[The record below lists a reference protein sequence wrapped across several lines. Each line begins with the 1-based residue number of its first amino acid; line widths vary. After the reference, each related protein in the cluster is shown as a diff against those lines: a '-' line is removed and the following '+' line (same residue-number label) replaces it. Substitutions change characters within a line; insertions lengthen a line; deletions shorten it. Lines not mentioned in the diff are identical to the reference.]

1 MKSSFG
7 HFPVVRDVAQFDQRS
22 GNALERVIFNHRLVI
37 LVIFALVSVFLG
49 WKSTQLTV
57 NANFERMIPN
67 SHPYIRNFLDN
78 KGELRGLGN
87 QLRVVVENTK
97 GDIYDPEYL
106 KVLAQINDDLY
117 IMPGVDRPW
126 LKSLWTPLLRWGE
139 VTEEGM
145 RGGPVMPDQFDG
157 SAAKVA
163 QLKANIARSG
173 AATRI
178 ISDDQRSSMILVPLL
193 DRYAD
198 SGKPIS
204 YLALSRALEEKVRAR
219 GNDRIR
225 IHIVGFGKL
234 VGDLIEGLTT
244 VISYFAISVAIAAL
258 FVLLYTRCIRSTIV
272 LVAAAVLGVMWLM
285 GLLQL
290 LEFELDPYSILVP
303 FLLFAIGLSHG
314 AQKMNGIMQDVG
326 RGTHKYVAARYTFR
340 RLFVAGLTALLTNV
354 VGFMVLI
361 IIDIPV
367 IRDLAI
373 MTSIG
378 VTGLIFTKLV
388 LIPVLLSYTGV
399 SPAAARRSVHDAEA
413 EHAGRTFMGRIWA
426 ALEMLTQRRW
436 ALVAVIAAVV
446 LSAGALT
453 LRSGLKIGDLD
464 EGAPELRRDSRYN
477 QDNAYIAR
485 HYGLSSDQ
493 FAVIVKTPKSACDR
507 FEGLVDADR
516 LGWELEHVAGVK
528 AVTSFADQTRRVV
541 GASSEGWFKW
551 NTIARDP
558 RTLGPAANRVIQ
570 DNPDSMNPNCSV
582 STVVAWLADHR
593 ADTLAGVL
601 KATEDFAAA
610 HNRPDVQFLPAAGSA
625 GIEAV
630 TNIVVRESF
639 YIMHAVLY
647 LAVIVLCFVTFRSWR
662 AVVVAVIP
670 LAITSIL
677 CEAIMVAMGIGVKV
691 ATLPVIALGVGVGVD
706 YALYLLSVQLA
717 IQRRGGTLREAY
729 TRSLEFTGKVVALVG
744 ATMAAGVV
752 TWVWSPIKFQ
762 ADMGILLT
770 FMFLWNMVGALVLI
784 PALSHFLLRGVG
796 QAQGLGA
803 GAGSDPSASSEENPP
818 CNPSQRPPLPAKPVP
833 SSSTST
839 PPVSSLETS

>member
-1 MKSSFG
+1 MKLTDQQ
-7 HFPVVRDVAQFDQRS
+7 FPVVADRAHFDERS
-22 GNALERVIFNHRLVI
+22 GDALERVIFNHRLAI
-37 LVIFALVSVFLG
+37 LVIFALVSAFLG
-49 WKSTQLTV
+49 WRSTQLTV
-57 NANFERMIPN
+57 NANFERMIPS
-67 SHPYIRNFLDN
+67 SHPYIKNFLEN
-78 KGELRGLGN
+78 KSELRGLGN
-87 QLRVVVENTK
+87 QLRVVVENTQ
-97 GDIYDPEYL
+97 GDIYDPNYL
-106 KVLAQINDDLY
+106 KLLARINDELY
-117 IMPGVDRPW
+117 ILPGVDRPW

-145 RGGPVMPDQFDG
+145 RGGPVMPDRFDG
-157 SAAKVA
+157 SPAKLEE
-163 QLKANIARSG
+163 LKANIARSG
-173 AATRI
+173 AAGRI

-193 DRYAD
+193 DKYPD
-198 SGKPIS
+198 SGRPIN
-204 YLALSRALEEKVRAR
+204 YLALSRALEEKVRAH
-219 GNDRIR
+219 GSDGIR

-244 VISYFAISVAIAAL
+244 VISYFAISVAIATL
-258 FVLLYTRCIRSTIV
+258 FVFLYTRCLRSTLV
-272 LVAAAVLGVMWLM
+272 LVAASVLGVMWLM

-290 LEFELDPYSILVP
+290 LHFELDPYSILVP

-340 RLFVAGLTALLTNV
+340 RLFLAGLTALLTNV

-388 LIPVLLSYTGV
+388 LIPVLLSYIGV
-399 SPAAARRSVHDAEA
+399 SPVAARRSLKDEAA
-413 EHAGRTFMGRIWA
+413 EHAGRSAMGRVWA
-426 ALEMLTQRRW
+426 ALELLTERRW
-436 ALVAVIAAVV
+436 ALVATIAAVA

-453 LRSGLKIGDLD
+453 LRTGLKIGDLD
-464 EGAPELRRDSRYN
+464 EGAPELRPDSRYN
-477 QDNAYIAR
+477 LDNAYIAR

-507 FEGLVDADR
+507 YEGLVDADR
-516 LGWELEHVAGVK
+516 LGWELEHAPGVK

-541 GASSEGWFKW
+541 GASSEGYYKW

-558 RTLGPAANRVIQ
+558 QTLGPAANRVIQ
-570 DNPDSMNPNCSV
+570 DNPDAMNPNCSV
-582 STVVAWLADHR
+582 FPVVAYLADHR

-601 KATEDFAAA
+601 KVAENFAAG
-610 HNRPDVQFLPAAGSA
+610 HNRADVQFLPAAGSA

-639 YIMHAVLY
+639 YIMHGVLY
-647 LAVIVLCFVTFRSWR
+647 LAVIVLCFITFRSWR

-677 CEAIMVAMGIGVKV
+677 CEAIMVLMGIGVKV

-706 YALYLLSVQLA
+706 YALYLLSIQLA
-717 IQRRGGTLREAY
+717 IQRRGGTLRQAY
-729 TRSLEFTGKVVALVG
+729 TRSLQFTGKVVALVG

-784 PALSHFLLRGVG
+784 PALSHFLLRRYGEA
-796 QAQGLGA
+796 QAPAAPTPLA
-803 GAGSDPSASSEENPP
+803 SSASS
-818 CNPSQRPPLPAKPVP
+818 SRSVD
-833 SSSTST
+833 
-839 PPVSSLETS
+839 PPVVVRKLA